1 MTNARSFKKQRS
13 RLILVEMIDLVGLIF
28 DVLIKTNDVWDIF
41 MRKNETLNKME
52 TILHKRILF
61 TKFNE
66 TVRIQKSICVE
77 NDNREN

>member
-61 TKFNE
+61 Y
-66 TVRIQKSICVE
+66 
-77 NDNREN
+77 